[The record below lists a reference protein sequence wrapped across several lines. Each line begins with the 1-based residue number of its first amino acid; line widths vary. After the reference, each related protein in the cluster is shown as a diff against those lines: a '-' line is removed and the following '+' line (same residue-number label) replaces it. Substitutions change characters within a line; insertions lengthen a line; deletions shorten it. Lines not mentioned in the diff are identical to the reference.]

1 MIGKCDII
9 LVTDKNN
16 PKNKWVTLKCNYIES
31 RRIYRSLVSFVDFQ
45 TKLKNYTKGALIDM
59 VEKLFDT
66 CPPPNNICSRLSTDV
81 ITKLDICTYK
91 EISYLLQIT
100 RYKYNKAKKELIKIK
115 KA

>member
-16 PKNKWVTLKCNYIES
+16 PKNKWVTLKSNYIES
-31 RRIYRSLVSFVDFQ
+31 RRIYRSLVSFVEIQAKF
-45 TKLKNYTKGALIDM
+45 KEYPKEALIKL
-59 VEKLFDT
+59 VEKLFNT
-66 CPPPNNICSRLSTDV
+66 NPSLGEKCSRLSTDV

-100 RYKYNKAKKELIKIK
+100 GYKYNKAKKELIKIK

>member
-16 PKNKWVTLKCNYIES
+16 PKNKWVTLKSNYIES
-31 RRIYRSLVSFVDFQ
+31 RRIYRSLVSVVEMQAKFKQ
-45 TKLKNYTKGALIDM
+45 YQKEALIQM
-59 VEKLFDT
+59 VERLFNT
-66 CPPPNNICSRLSTDV
+66 CPPPSDICSRLSTDV

-100 RYKYNKAKKELIKIK
+100 GYKYNKAKKELIKIK

>member
-16 PKNKWVTLKCNYIES
+16 PKNKWVTLKCNYVEDK
-31 RRIYRSLVSFVDFQ
+31 RMYRSLVSFVEFQ
-45 TKLKNYTKGALIDM
+45 TKLKTYCKEDLVQM
-59 VEKLFDT
+59 VEKLFNT
-66 CPPPNNICSRLSTDV
+66 NPSSGERCSRLATDV

-100 RYKYNKAKKELIKIK
+100 GYKYNKAKKELIKIEK
-115 KA
+115 I

>member
-1 MIGKCDII
+1 MIGKCDFI
-9 LVTDKNN
+9 LITDKNN

-31 RRIYRSLVSFVDFQ
+31 RRMYRSLVSFVEFQ
-45 TKLKNYTKGALIDM
+45 AKLKNYPKEALIQM
-59 VEKLFDT
+59 VEKLFNT
-66 CPPPNNICSRLSTDV
+66 NPSSGERCSLLSTDV

-100 RYKYNKAKKELIKIK
+100 GYKYNKTKKELIKIK

>member
-1 MIGKCDII
+1 MIGKCDFI
-9 LVTDKNN
+9 LVSDKNN

-31 RRIYRSLVSFVDFQ
+31 RRIYRSLVSFVEIQ
-45 TKLKNYTKGALIDM
+45 TKFKQYKKEALINM
-59 VEKLFDT
+59 VETLFDT

-100 RYKYNKAKKELIKIK
+100 GYKYNKAKKELIKIE